1 MAESDND
8 KKPAKPAPE
17 KKAKPA
23 KAETDAPEA
32 SASVPPPETV
42 AAPTAAAPGAP
53 AAEPTPAPAAT
64 PVEAPAVE
72 ATAPAAAIPAAAAT
86 PAAKP
91 AEKTKSKKE
100 EAVAEAPKENLSL
113 DPNDV
118 EKPKIIKAKG
128 SKNIHSGVA
137 HVLSTFNNT
146 IVTITDLNGNVI
158 GWSSAGKVGFKG
170 SRKST
175 AYAAQMVAQDA
186 SRQAMGHGLKEVE
199 VLVRGPGAGRESAV
213 RALQAIGLD
222 LTVIRDVTPVPH
234 NGCRPPKQRRV

>member
-1 MAESDND
+1 MAESEKATKSNAETSKM
-8 KKPAKPAPE
+8 KKPTKASKGEITQTVPEAAVGELAPVEAVSGSTPASAE
-17 KKAKPA
+17 TVAKPA
-23 KAETDAPEA
+23 KKPARTKKAEVT
-32 SASVPPPETV
+32 SAAPPP
-42 AAPTAAAPGAP
+42 
-53 AAEPTPAPAAT
+53 
-64 PVEAPAVE
+64 
-72 ATAPAAAIPAAAAT
+72 
-86 PAAKP
+86 
-91 AEKTKSKKE
+91 
-100 EAVAEAPKENLSL
+100 ENLSL
-113 DPNDV
+113 SADEI
-118 EKPKIIKAKG
+118 EKPKIVKAKG
-128 SKNIHSGVA
+128 SKNIHTGIA

-146 IVTITDLNGNVI
+146 IVTITDMNGNVI

-199 VLVRGPGAGRESAV
+199 VLVKGPGAGRESAV